1 MICSTPLTIIVTPFT
16 HHGGFISKKL
26 NHLILAAAVA
36 GLFAGS
42 SMASLRAADAD
53 TAKDKTATEKAE
65 VGKHACKAMNACKGQ
80 GGCKT
85 DKSECKAKNACKG
98 HGGCKVG

>member
-1 MICSTPLTIIVTPFT
+1 MICSTSLTIIVTPFT

-26 NHLILAAAVA
+26 NYLILAAAVT

-42 SMASLRAADAD
+42 STASLRAADAK
-53 TAKDKTATEKAE
+53 TAKDKTSIEKAE
-65 VGKHACKAMNACKGQ
+65 VGKHASEAMNACKGQ

-85 DKSECKAKNACKG
+85 DKNECKAKNACKG